1 HTGKEALILQ
11 YSGKSL
17 SASTLDRQQGFSD
30 TSSVISDTGS
40 DKTLAD
46 RHGSR
51 KQFAKDSFP
60 SGSATPAS
68 LRSRSRSSSGDES
81 IRNSTEEVEPYSSR
95 ASQMKS
101 GDMLQTLLQGA
112 PLPLDLP
119 TDRPRLPH
127 RSPDEKKWPLLLGT
141 RPTLLLR
148 DLARRKG
155 ADLHLVLLAAW
166 VIVLSRLT
174 GQEDFAVALQDANSA
189 SESIFAGESAY
200 DRTLR
205 ADFSGEPD
213 TLQLLERLQRVV
225 TISDSHEHSP
235 PQSQH
240 GNSATSVSVAF
251 SWSSLAH
258 GPDAQRSFASAI
270 PLGFELELHVHD
282 ADDHIEG
289 VICYTPALF
298 DTTTIERYAGYI
310 TSALERMALNATLST
325 TKLDILP
332 PFEHALTVQAWNAT
346 HTPYPSEICLHH
358 LFEQQAA
365 RTPDAIA
372 VVHDSRSLTY
382 AELNTRAD
390 RLASKLINLG
400 AQPDMLVAIS
410 VERSFGMII
419 GILAILKSG
428 AAYVPLDPFYPSSR
442 LRDILEDTVPTIV
455 VADKTGRDAIGE
467 EALSTIAVVNPNTLL
482 EEEDTQAPRPV
493 GLTSRHLAYVIYTSG
508 STGKPKGV
516 MVEHQGAVNLA
527 YNRPAMFG
535 IRSDSRYL
543 QFASFSFSHSVS
555 EIFSTLTAGASLYLL
570 RDDIRLDR
578 VRLWEFLL
586 TNSITHISFT
596 SSLLQSCKGM
606 APLQSLQAI
615 ITVGEAV
622 PPNLPL
628 ALKTLAPNCKIL
640 NNYGSSEITSG
651 VVWTCPENFRGGAV
665 PIGRPI
671 PNKRVYLLDAHRNPV
686 PIGSVGEMFVGGVG
700 LARGYLNQPE
710 LTAERFVFD
719 PFVGE
724 ADARMYMTGDLAR
737 FLPDGNMI
745 YLGRNDHQVK
755 IRGFRI
761 ELGEIEARLREHPLV
776 AASVVIAKG
785 EEDNKRLIAYVVSKA
800 DSVSSQLALTL
811 RTHLAAQLPEYMVPS
826 AFVRMDAFPVNA
838 NGKLDRRALPEP
850 SEDSLARQTYEEPQG
865 EIEMALAAIWA
876 DLLQLDQ
883 IGRQDSF
890 FALGG
895 HSLMAV
901 QMISKLQ
908 TLGYSLSVRALFDA
922 PTLAILAQ
930 SIGEHHTLVIPPNL
944 ITTDTQII
952 TPELL
957 PLAELTQ
964 PEIDRVVERIPGG
977 LANIQDI
984 YALSPLQDGILFHHL
999 LAEKG
1004 DPYVVTVTMA
1014 FDNKDMLDRYL
1025 TAVQQV
1031 VDCHDILRTSFAW
1044 ENLKNSVQIVWR
1056 KAPLTVTE
1064 FQLDPKDGPITEQLN
1079 QMYHNRHYRMDLTQ
1093 APLIRFVK
1101 AQEQDGRWILARL
1114 QHHLIS
1120 DRSTSEKMSAEIQT
1134 FLNGEGHT
1142 LPAPEPYRNL
1152 IAQVRF
1158 GLGREEHERFFKQML
1173 SNVDSPT
1180 LSYDMADVQDDA
1192 IMVTEPRRT
1201 LPLELSQ
1208 QLRSQARR
1216 LGVSLATLCHLAWAL
1231 VVSRTSG
1238 RRSDVVF
1245 GTVLLG
1251 RMQSSNSNSARAL
1264 GLFINTLPLL
1274 VDLESDNVEESV
1286 RNTQASLA
1294 ALLEHEHAS
1303 LALAQRSSGVSA
1315 GVPLFNTL
1323 LNYMHNAMPSETAS
1337 VVSGV
1342 EYLGIQD
1349 RTNYPLS
1356 MTVEDYGDV
1365 LTLTTQT
1372 SQPIEPGRVSRY
1384 MQQALESLAQALE
1397 HDPKTPIAS
1406 PDVLPLEE
1414 RTLLLQTW
1422 NETQADYPQESCI
1435 HQLFEQQTVCT
1446 PESIALVHDD
1456 QTLTYAELNTR
1467 ANRLAHHLIQLGVR
1481 PDSLVA
1487 ICVERSLGMI
1497 IGILA
1502 IMKAG
1507 GAYVPLDPSYA
1518 SERLADILEDAA
1530 PILLV
1535 ADHRGTS
1542 ALGPEALVGLTV
1554 VDPNVVDHQGS
1565 SSNPQDVSLTPDHL
1579 AYVIYTSG
1587 STGKPKGV
1595 LVQHQG
1601 AVNLIYS
1608 EMRLFQIN
1616 PQSRLLQFT
1625 SLSFDN
1631 SVSEI
1636 FSALLRGASLYLLQ
1650 DDVRLDRDRLW
1661 EFINCHSIS
1670 YISLTPAMLQ
1680 GCDEMPVL
1688 ESLKVAIV
1696 MGEAMPPAL
1705 PRAVRAIAPNSMI
1718 VNAYGP
1724 TETVVGALQ
1733 WIYTPDY
1740 TGDIVP
1746 IGRPV
1751 DNKSVYVL
1759 DVYGN
1764 PVPLGAVGELFIGG
1778 VGVARGYL
1786 NRPDLTGERF
1796 LPDPFAASANARMY
1810 KTGDL
1815 VRYLPDGNIVYL
1827 GRNDDQVKIR
1837 GFRIELGEIEARL
1850 GEHPSVS
1857 GAVVLAMG
1865 ESVGKRLI
1873 AYVITRPECE
1883 EEEEVHKD
1891 NAQLAMALRNHLST
1905 RLPDYMV
1912 PSAFVRLDA
1921 FPLTSNGKI
1930 DRRALPKPSEDSFA
1944 HEEYEEPQ
1952 GEIERALASIWA
1964 DLLRLDRVSRNDS
1977 FFALGG
1983 HSLMAVQMMNRVA
1996 ALGAHVPL
2004 ATLFALPCLS
2014 EFAAEIKSRLGKDSI
2029 VLPPIVSVPR
2039 QEMMPLSFAQ
2049 QRMWFLAQM
2058 DGVSDTYHVPLTIR
2072 LRGALNREAWQRAM
2086 DDLFVRHEALRTIFV
2101 AVNGQPYMKLLAP
2114 QGLPVK
2120 HIDLRRG
2127 ADIESQMVALV
2138 AKDVHTPFD
2147 LTQGPLIRATLIQT
2161 ADDEHILSLT
2171 QHHIVSDG
2179 WSMAIMTR
2187 ELSELYS
2194 AHCKGVAHSLP
2205 ELSVQYPDY
2214 TAWQRQWF
2222 SGDRLKDQAEYWR
2235 KTLTGVPVMI
2245 ELPTDRPRPSHQSF
2259 AGARIPIALDAE
2271 LTSSL
2276 KRLSQEHG
2284 VTLFMTILTA
2294 WSVVLSRLSG
2304 QDDIV
2309 IGTPSANRG
2318 CHEVETMMGLFV
2330 NTLALRVDLSAD
2342 PTVRNLLDRVRKCT
2356 LGAHEH
2362 QDLPF
2367 EQVVEIV
2374 QPPRKMDHTPLF
2386 QVIFAWHTNDASDWD
2401 LHGVKTSAH
2410 ELNYAIAKFD
2420 LELTLF
2426 ETENGGIAGG
2436 LRYVTT
2442 LFDQSTMERHIGCLT
2457 AVLREMT
2464 ANMNQPASAVELLSP
2479 EERTL
2484 QLHTWNVVQEQMCF
2498 PNNMC
2503 THHVFEQQVADS
2515 PHAVALIHKDQA
2527 ITYEELN
2534 ARANRLAHHLISL
2547 GVRPETLVGIC
2558 VERSIGLI
2566 VGILAIL
2573 KAGGA
2578 YLPLDPAHA
2587 SERLSSILADASP
2600 SILIADS
2607 CGLAALAGISQSTLP
2622 VVDPN
2627 TVYDQE
2633 PSSNPCIPTLTSEN
2647 LAYVIYTSGSTGKPK
2662 GVMIEHRHVMRL
2674 FTSTGA
2680 AFNIGNNDTWC
2691 LFHSYAFDFS
2701 VWEIWGALFFGGKL
2715 VIVSQNAVRSLQD
2728 LRSLILEHSLTML
2741 NMTPS
2746 NFGSLIESGSKKDL
2760 CVSLRYVFVG
2770 GDTMAP
2776 GILKSWFKTP
2786 MENQPLVV
2794 NVYGVT
2800 ESTVINTSR
2809 TLALEDCNLPHV
2821 PIGKRLQDQ
2830 RTYVLDAR
2838 GQPVPIGAVGELHI
2852 SGSGVARGYM
2862 NRAELTAERFILD
2875 PFVVDAKE
2883 TVRMYKTGD
2892 LVRYLPN
2899 GDLMYIGRN
2908 DHQVKIRGFRIE
2920 LGEIQARL
2928 GEHPLVNDCIVIV
2941 LGEQVNKRLVAYVAA
2956 KASDQDQNDADGES
2970 SQLAM
2975 VLRTHLAG
2983 RLPDYMIPSAFVRMD
2998 ALPLNAN
3005 GKVDRRALPDPGEEA
3020 VAREAYAEPQGEIES
3035 AIASIWADLLRLE
3048 RVSRNDSFFALGGH
3062 SLLAVRMLNR
3072 IAGLSAQ
3079 VPLAALFSS
3088 PRLSDFAFEVESCLG
3103 KGSSSLPPIV
3113 SVPRSDMMPL
3123 SFAQQRMWFL
3133 AQLDGVSDTY
3143 HIPMAIRLRGTLN
3156 REAWQQAMND
3166 MLARHEALRTVFF
3179 AVNGQPYMR
3188 ILAPEGLYVEHID
3201 LRHEFD
3207 VDGQLAALVA
3217 KDLNTSF
3224 DLAQGPL
3231 IRSTLIQTADDEH
3244 ILSMN
3249 QHHIISDGWSMSI
3262 MTRELS
3268 ELYTAYCK
3276 GLPNTLPPLTVQYP
3290 DYTTWQRQWFS
3301 GDRLKEQAE
3310 YWRATLTGAPVLTEL
3325 PTDRPRPARQSL
3337 VGSRIPVAFSAELT
3351 ASLNRLSQEHGVTM
3365 FMTVLTAWSA
3375 VLSRLSGQED
3385 IVIGTPSA
3393 NRGRQEMET
3402 MMGLFVNTLALRV
3415 DLSAE
3420 PSVRSL
3426 LDRVRQRTL
3435 AAYEHQDLPF
3445 EQVVEIVQ
3453 PPRKMDHTPLF
3464 QVMFSWQN
3472 NEASDWELPD
3482 LQASRYKL
3490 EYDVVQFD
3498 LELDLYEENG
3508 QIVGS
3513 LSYSTAL
3520 FEQTTVERYIGY
3532 LGAMLQSLTDDV
3544 DQPIHSV
3551 DIISPEERALVL
3563 QTWNAT
3569 EQTYPTHECMHH
3581 LFERQVERTPQ
3592 DVALV
3597 YENDVLSYT
3606 ELNERANRLAHYLI
3620 ELGVRPDSRVAICVE
3635 RSLAMVIG
3643 SMAILKAGGAFVP
3656 LDPAYASERLR
3667 TILSDAAPSVLLA
3680 DAAGLKSLGQ
3690 ADLSVM
3696 TVVDPN
3702 RPLSHASTN
3711 TEVPGLTSR
3720 HLAYIIY
3727 TSGSTGKPKGVML
3740 EHRGLANLCQTHTK
3754 FCGIHERTRLMQFAS
3769 FSFDA
3774 SVWDI
3779 MLPLS
3784 SGAALYLPP
3793 DCIRMDRDALWKFM
3807 GRHSITHASFTPS
3820 FLQDGK
3826 DLPPLNNHLT
3836 LILGGEAL
3844 SPSLLHNLT
3853 RQGITVINDY
3863 GPTEVTVSA
3872 ATWRCP
3878 EDFEDTIVPIGRP
3891 VIHARLYVLDAH
3903 RRPVPLGA
3911 VGELYVGGI
3920 AVARGYLNRPELTSE
3935 MFTPDPFS
3943 SDAEARMYRTGDLVR
3958 YLPDGNILCLGRKD
3972 HQVKIRG
3979 FRVELGEIEACLMD
3993 HPAVSEAVAVVLGEA
4008 SEKRLVAY
4016 VVSEPIERLA
4026 QQLRT
4031 HVAANL
4037 PRYMVPEAFVR
4048 LQAMPLTSNDKLDRN
4063 ALPAPNASS
4072 YALEEYDT
4080 PEGQVKPELDPTQ
4093 LAIHTIWKKLLPSSP
4108 TWIPLTESFFDL
4120 GGHSILATRL
4130 IFEMRRV
4137 CDVDLPLSIVF
4148 RSPTIEGMAKEV
4160 TRARIEALEQL
4171 ETDQDSVKA
4180 KNATSEQEKA
4190 FDYGADFEELQ
4201 RTEIQEIYPRVAR
4214 QDKVDFT
4221 TFFLTGATGFLGAFI
4236 LSKLLVSDPTARV
4249 ICLARASSEEK
4260 ALDRVRSCGVA
4271 HLTWNEDWVTSGRLS
4286 AVKGD
4291 LDLDRFGLAPEV
4303 WDRCCRD
4310 VDIIIHNGAA
4320 VNGVLPYDKVRAANV
4335 LGTLQGIKMASTY
4348 HTKSFHFVS
4357 STSVLETP
4365 HYRKLSDVLAQTG
4378 ERGIPETD
4386 NLEGARC
4393 GLHSG
4398 YGQSK
4403 WVAEKLVMA
4412 SNKNGLPATII
4423 RPGYIVGHTQLGV
4436 TNTGDIIWRLIK
4448 GCVEIGSA
4456 PNMNAPVDFSP
4467 VDYVAHCVVSV
4478 ATTPGT
4484 EIDMVYQVTHSIT
4497 TPFRFNEFFEAMD
4510 KYGYKVQTVEDKV
4523 WRNALTEHA
4532 LKSQDTILFPLLNI
4546 QTNHLPGTT
4555 SSPEMR
4561 DVNTQRVFVCKPGF
4575 EVTPRMTTELIG
4587 TYLAYMVK
4595 TGFLTRPTVQG
4606 DDVLTLPDL
4615 ETRA

>member
-1 HTGKEALILQ
+1 
-11 YSGKSL
+11 
-17 SASTLDRQQGFSD
+17 
-30 TSSVISDTGS
+30 
-40 DKTLAD
+40 
-46 RHGSR
+46 
-51 KQFAKDSFP
+51 
-60 SGSATPAS
+60 
-68 LRSRSRSSSGDES
+68 
-81 IRNSTEEVEPYSSR
+81 
-95 ASQMKS
+95 
-101 GDMLQTLLQGA
+101 ML
-112 PLPLDLP
+112 
-119 TDRPRLPH
+119 
-127 RSPDEKKWPLLLGT
+127 
-141 RPTLLLR
+141 
-148 DLARRKG
+148 
-155 ADLHLVLLAAW
+155 
-166 VIVLSRLT
+166 
-174 GQEDFAVALQDANSA
+174 
-189 SESIFAGESAY
+189 
-200 DRTLR
+200 

-213 TLQLLERLQRVV
+213 TLQLLERIKRV
-225 TISDSHEHSP
+225 TSNSDSHDHSLLQ
-235 PQSQH
+235 PQR
-240 GNSATSVSVAF
+240 GNSVSSVSVAF

-258 GPDAQRSFASAI
+258 GSDSFRSFASAI

-289 VICYTPALF
+289 VLCYTPALF
-298 DTTTIERYAGYI
+298 DTTSIERYASYI
-310 TSALERMALNATLST
+310 TSAVERMALDTTLPT
-325 TKLDILP
+325 TKIDIVP

-346 HTPYPSEICLHH
+346 HTPYPSDSCLHH

-365 RTPDAIA
+365 RTPEAIA
-372 VVHDSRSLTY
+372 VVHDNSSLTY
-382 AELNTRAD
+382 AELNTRAN

-400 AQPDMLVAIS
+400 TRPDMLVAIS
-410 VERSFGMII
+410 VERSLGMII
-419 GILAILKSG
+419 GILAILKAG
-428 AAYVPLDPFYPSSR
+428 GAYVPLDPFYPSSR
-442 LRDILEDTVPTIV
+442 LRDILQDTAPTIL
-455 VADKTGRDAIGE
+455 VADKTGRAAIE
-467 EALSTIAVVNPNTLL
+467 KAALSAIAVVDPNILL
-482 EEEDTQAPRPV
+482 EEEDSRAPHPI

-555 EIFSTLTAGASLYLL
+555 EIFSTLTAGASLYLP

-578 VRLWEFLL
+578 VRLWEFLSI
-586 TNSITHISFT
+586 NSITHISFT
-596 SSLLQSCKGM
+596 SSLLQDCKGM
-606 APLQSLQAI
+606 APLQSLRAI

-628 ALKTLAPNCKIL
+628 ALKTLAPNCVIH

-651 VVWTCPENFRGGAV
+651 VVWTCPENFSGGVV

-671 PNKRVYLLDAHRNPV
+671 PNKRVYLLDARRNPV
-686 PIGSVGEMFVGGVG
+686 PLGSVGEMFVGGVG

-710 LTAERFVFD
+710 LTAERFIFD

-737 FLPDGNMI
+737 FLPDGNMV

-761 ELGEIEARLREHPLV
+761 ELGEIESRLRDHPLV
-776 AASVVIAKG
+776 AASVVVAKG
-785 EEDNKRLIAYVVSKA
+785 EEANKRLIAYVVA
-800 DSVSSQLALTL
+800 RDGESSQLALTL
-811 RTHLAAQLPEYMVPS
+811 RNHLAAQLPEYMVPS
-826 AFVRMDAFPVNA
+826 AFVRMDAFPLNA

-850 SEDSLARQTYEEPQG
+850 NEDSLARQTYEEPQG
-865 EIEMALAAIWA
+865 EIETALAAIWA
-876 DLLQLDQ
+876 DLLHLDQ
-883 IGRQDSF
+883 VGRQDSF

-901 QMISKLQ
+901 QMISRLQ
-908 TLGYSLSVRALFDA
+908 ALGYSLSVRALFDA

-930 SIGEHHTLVIPPNL
+930 SIGEHHALVIPSNL
-944 ITTDTQII
+944 ITPGTQRI
-952 TPELL
+952 TPDLL
-957 PLAELTQ
+957 RLVELTQ
-964 PEIDRVVERIPGG
+964 PEIDRVVESIPGG

-1014 FDNKDMLDRYL
+1014 FDNKDLLDRYL
-1025 TAVQQV
+1025 AAVQQV

-1044 ENLKNSVQIVWR
+1044 ESLKTRVQVVWR
-1056 KAPLTVTE
+1056 KAPLSITE
-1064 FQLDPKDGPITEQLN
+1064 LQLDPLDGPITQQLN
-1079 QMYHNRHYRMDLTQ
+1079 QLYHNRHYRMDLTQ

-1120 DRSTSEKMSAEIQT
+1120 DRSTSEKMSAEIQA
-1134 FLNGEGHT
+1134 FLDGKGHT

-1152 IAQVRF
+1152 IAQVHF
-1158 GLGREEHERFFKQML
+1158 GLGQEEHERFFKQML
-1173 SNVDSPT
+1173 SKVDSPT
-1180 LSYDMADVQDDA
+1180 LSYEMANVNEEA

-1216 LGVSLATLCHLAWAL
+1216 LGVSLASLCHLAWAL

-1251 RMQSSNSNSARAL
+1251 RMQSSSTNSARAL

-1274 VDLESDNVEESV
+1274 VDLESDNLEESV

-1337 VVSGV
+1337 VVNGV

-1372 SQPIEPGRVSRY
+1372 SQPIDPSRVSRY

-1397 HDPKTPIAS
+1397 HSPKMQVAS
-1406 PDVLPLEE
+1406 LEVLPLEE

-1422 NETQADYPQESCI
+1422 NATQEDYPQDSCI
-1435 HQLFEQQTVCT
+1435 HQLFEQQASCT
-1446 PESIALVHDD
+1446 PDSIAVIHDG
-1456 QTLTYAELNTR
+1456 QTLTYAELNAR
-1467 ANRLAHHLIQLGVR
+1467 ANQLAHRLVQLGVR

-1507 GAYVPLDPSYA
+1507 GAYVPLDPTYA
-1518 SERLADILEDAA
+1518 SDRLSDILEDAA
-1530 PILLV
+1530 PALLV
-1535 ADHRGTS
+1535 ADPIGKS
-1542 ALGPEALVGLTV
+1542 ALGAEAVSGLTV
-1554 VDPNVVDHQGS
+1554 VDPNMMEHHS
-1565 SSNPQDVSLTPDHL
+1565 LASNPQHVSLTPQHL

-1616 PQSRLLQFT
+1616 AQSRLLQFT

-1636 FSALLRGASLYLLQ
+1636 FSALLCGASLYLLQ

-1661 EFINCHSIS
+1661 EFISCHSIS

-1680 GCDEMPVL
+1680 GCEEMPVL

-1705 PRAVRAIAPNSMI
+1705 PRAVRTIAPNSMI

-1786 NRPDLTGERF
+1786 NRPELTAERF
-1796 LPDPFAASANARMY
+1796 LPDPFAAGANARMY

-1815 VRYLPDGNIVYL
+1815 VRYLTDGNIVYL

-1857 GAVVLAMG
+1857 GTVVVAMG
-1865 ESVGKRLI
+1865 ESANKRLI
-1873 AYVITRPECE
+1873 AYVTTRPESE
-1883 EEEEVHKD
+1883 EEEQEHRD
-1891 NAQLAMALRNHLST
+1891 NSQLAMVLRNHLST

-1912 PSAFVRLDA
+1912 PSAFVRLDT

-1952 GEIERALASIWA
+1952 GEIESALAFIWA

-1996 ALGAHVPL
+1996 ALGANVPL
-2004 ATLFALPCLS
+2004 AALFASPRLS
-2014 EFAAEIKSRLGKDSI
+2014 DFAVEIKLRLGEESFT
-2029 VLPPIVSVPR
+2029 LPPIVSVPR

-2072 LRGALNREAWQRAM
+2072 LRGAFNMEAWQRAM
-2086 DDLFVRHEALRTIFV
+2086 DDLFARHEALRTIFV

-2114 QGLPVK
+2114 QGLPLK
-2120 HIDLRRG
+2120 HIDLRREANNDNQLASLMG
-2127 ADIESQMVALV
+2127 E
-2138 AKDVHTPFD
+2138 DVHTPFD
-2147 LTQGPLIRATLIQT
+2147 LAEGPLIRATLIQT
-2161 ADDEHILSLT
+2161 ADDEHVLSLT
-2171 QHHIVSDG
+2171 QHHIISDG

-2194 AHCKGVAHSLP
+2194 EHCKGSRHSLP
-2205 ELSVQYPDY
+2205 ELAVQYPDY

-2222 SGDRLKDQAEYWR
+2222 SGDRLKNQSEYWC
-2235 KTLTGVPVMI
+2235 KTLTGAPVMI

-2259 AGARIPIALDAE
+2259 AGARIPIALDAK
-2271 LTSSL
+2271 LASSL
-2276 KRLSQEHG
+2276 KRLSQENG

-2318 CHEVETMMGLFV
+2318 CHEVETMLGLFV
-2330 NTLALRVDLSAD
+2330 NTLALRVDLSAE

-2356 LGAHEH
+2356 LEAHEN

-2386 QVIFAWHTNDASDWD
+2386 QVIFSWHNNDTNDWD
-2401 LHGVKTSAH
+2401 LHGITTSAH

-2426 ETENGGIAGG
+2426 ETEEGGIAGG
-2436 LRYVTT
+2436 LRYVTA
-2442 LFDQSTMERHIGCLT
+2442 LFDQATMERHIGCLT

-2464 ANMNQPASAVELLSP
+2464 ADMDQPASAVELLSP

-2484 QLHTWNVVQEQMCF
+2484 QLHTWNVVQEQVPF
-2498 PNNMC
+2498 PNNVC
-2503 THHVFEQQVADS
+2503 THHVFEQQVERA
-2515 PHAVALIHKDQA
+2515 PNAIALVHNDQTL
-2527 ITYEELN
+2527 TYGELN
-2534 ARANRLAHHLISL
+2534 ARANRLAHHLVSL
-2547 GVRPETLVGIC
+2547 GVQPETLVGIC

-2566 VGILAIL
+2566 VGLMAIL

-2587 SERLSSILADASP
+2587 SERLSSILEDASP
-2600 SILIADS
+2600 AMLIADS
-2607 CGLAALAGISQSTLP
+2607 CGLAALAGIDQSTL
-2622 VVDPN
+2622 VIVDPN
-2627 TVYDQE
+2627 AAYEQE
-2633 PSSNPCIPTLTSEN
+2633 PSSNPSIPALTSEN
-2647 LAYVIYTSGSTGKPK
+2647 LTYVIYTSGSTGKPK

-2674 FTSTGA
+2674 FTTTRA
-2680 AFNIGNNDTWC
+2680 DFNFDKSDTWC

-2715 VIVSQNAVRSLQD
+2715 VVVSQNAVRSLQD
-2728 LRSLILEHSLTML
+2728 LRKLILEHSLTML

-2746 NFGSLIESGSKKDL
+2746 NFGSLIESGSKEDL
-2760 CVSLRYVFVG
+2760 CVSLRYIFIG
-2770 GDTMAP
+2770 GDTVAP
-2776 GILKSWFKTP
+2776 GILKSWYKTP
-2786 MENQPLVV
+2786 MKNQPQVV
-2794 NVYGVT
+2794 NMYGVT
-2800 ESTVINTSR
+2800 ECTVISTSR
-2809 TLALEDCNLPHV
+2809 TMTLADCSLPHV
-2821 PIGKRLQDQ
+2821 PIGVRLQDQ
-2830 RTYVLDAR
+2830 RVYVLDTR
-2838 GQPVPIGAVGELHI
+2838 GQPVPVGAVGELHI
-2852 SGSGVARGYM
+2852 SGAGVARGYM
-2862 NRAELTAERFILD
+2862 NRPELTAERFIVD
-2875 PFVVDAKE
+2875 PFVVNAKE
-2883 TVRMYKTGD
+2883 TIRMYKTGD
-2892 LVRYLPN
+2892 LVRYLPDGN
-2899 GDLMYIGRN
+2899 LMYIARN

-2928 GEHPLVNDCIVIV
+2928 GEHPLVSDCIVIA

-2956 KASDQDQNDADGES
+2956 KAIEQDKDNADGES

-2975 VLRTHLAG
+2975 ILRTHLAG
-2983 RLPDYMIPSAFVRMD
+2983 RLPEYMIPSAFVRMD
-2998 ALPLNAN
+2998 ALPLNNN

-3020 VAREAYAEPQGEIES
+3020 VAREAYAEPEGEIE
-3035 AIASIWADLLRLE
+3035 AALASIWAELLRLD
-3048 RVSRNDSFFALGGH
+3048 RVSRNDSFFTLGGH
-3062 SLLAVRMLNR
+3062 SLLAVRMMNR
-3072 IAGLSAQ
+3072 VASLGAQ
-3079 VPLAALFSS
+3079 VPLAALFAS
-3088 PRLSDFAFEVESCLG
+3088 PRLSDFAVEIQARLG
-3103 KGSSSLPPIV
+3103 KDSIFLPPIV

-3143 HIPMAIRLRGTLN
+3143 HIPLAIRLRGTLN
-3156 REAWQQAMND
+3156 REAWQRAMD
-3166 MLARHEALRTVFF
+3166 DIFARHEALRTVFV
-3179 AVNGQPYMR
+3179 AVNGQPYMKV
-3188 ILAPEGLYVEHID
+3188 LAPEGVPVEHID
-3201 LRHEFD
+3201 LRREAD
-3207 VDGQLAALVA
+3207 IDGQLATLVA

-3224 DLAQGPL
+3224 DLARGPL

-3244 ILSMN
+3244 ILSLN

-3268 ELYTAYCK
+3268 ELYAAHCK
-3276 GLPNTLPPLTVQYP
+3276 GQSNTLPQLSVQYP

-3310 YWRATLTGAPVLTEL
+3310 YWRTTLTGAPVLTEL

-3375 VLSRLSGQED
+3375 VLSRLSGQDD

-3393 NRGRQEMET
+3393 NRSRQEMET

-3420 PSVRSL
+3420 PTVRSL

-3445 EQVVEIVQ
+3445 EQVVEVVQ

-3472 NEASDWELPD
+3472 NEASEWELPG

-3490 EYDVVQFD
+3490 AYDVVQFD

-3520 FEQTTVERYIGY
+3520 FDQTTVERYIGY
-3532 LGAMLQSLTDDV
+3532 LGTMLQSLPDDV
-3544 DQPIHSV
+3544 DQPINSI
-3551 DIISPEERALVL
+3551 DILSPAEQTLVL

-3592 DVALV
+3592 EVALV
-3597 YENDVLSYT
+3597 YEEDVLSYA
-3606 ELNERANRLAHYLI
+3606 ELNARANRLAHYLI
-3620 ELGVRPDSRVAICVE
+3620 ELGIRPDSRVAICVE

-3667 TILSDAAPSVLLA
+3667 TILSDAAPSVLLV

-3690 ADLSVM
+3690 ADLSSM

-3702 RPLSHASTN
+3702 SPISYPSTN
-3711 TEVPGLTSR
+3711 AEVPGLTSR

-3754 FCGIHERTRLMQFAS
+3754 FCGIQEHTRLMQFAS

-3793 DCIRMDRDALWKFM
+3793 DCIRMDRDALWKYM

-3853 RQGITVINDY
+3853 RQSITVINDY

-3878 EDFEDTIVPIGRP
+3878 ENFEDTIVPIGRP

-3911 VGELYVGGI
+3911 VGELYVGGV

-3935 MFTPDPFS
+3935 MFIPDPYS
-3943 SDAEARMYRTGDLVR
+3943 SDAEGRMYRTGDLVR
-3958 YLPDGNILCLGRKD
+3958 YLPDGNLVYLGRKD
-3972 HQVKIRG
+3972 NQVKIRG
-3979 FRVELGEIEACLMD
+3979 FRVELGEIESCLMD
-3993 HPAVSEAVAVVLGEA
+3993 HPAVSEAVIVVLGEA

-4026 QQLRT
+4026 LQLRA

-4063 ALPAPNASS
+4063 ALPAPDASS
-4072 YALEEYDT
+4072 YALEECDNVD
-4080 PEGQVKPELDPTQ
+4080 GQLEPELDPTQ
-4093 LAIHTIWKKLLPSSP
+4093 LTIHTIWKQLLPSSP

-4160 TRARIEALEQL
+4160 TRARLDALEQL
-4171 ETDQDSVKA
+4171 ETDQKSLKE
-4180 KNATSEQEKA
+4180 KNAAVEQDKA
-4190 FDYGADFEELQ
+4190 FDYGADFEELC
-4201 RTEIQEIYPRVAR
+4201 RTEIQEVYNRVAR
-4214 QDKVDFT
+4214 QDKGDYQ

-4236 LSKLLVSDPTARV
+4236 LSKLLVSDRTARV
-4249 ICLARASSEEK
+4249 ICLARALTEEK

-4357 STSVLETP
+4357 STSVLETA

-4378 ERGIPETD
+4378 TRGIPETD
-4386 NLEGARC
+4386 DLEGARQ

-4423 RPGYIVGHTQLGV
+4423 RPGYIVGHTRTGV

-4456 PNMNAPVDFSP
+4456 PKMNAPVDFSP

-4510 KYGYKVQTVEDKV
+4510 KYGYKIRTVEDKA
-4523 WRNALTEHA
+4523 WRTALTEHA
-4532 LKSQDTILFPLLNI
+4532 LKSQDTVLFPLLHI
-4546 QTNHLPGTT
+4546 QTDHLPGTS

-4561 DVNTQRVFVCKPGF
+4561 DANTQRVFVRKPGF
-4575 EVTPRMTTELIG
+4575 EATPRMNTELIG

-4595 TGFLTRPTVQG
+4595 TGFLARPAVQG
-4606 DDVLTLPDL
+4606 DDVLALPNL
-4615 ETRA
+4615 EARA

>member
-1 HTGKEALILQ
+1 MTVRQNELPAIRKPVHNEKGAPLLEH
-11 YSGKSL
+11 SGKDLEASSL
-17 SASTLDRQQGFSD
+17 NMQQDYSE
-30 TSSVISDTGS
+30 TSSVTSETGS
-40 DKTLAD
+40 DQTLAD
-46 RHGSR
+46 RHGAQ
-51 KQFAKDSFP
+51 KDLAKDLFP
-60 SGSATPAS
+60 SASASTAS
-68 LRSRSRSSSGDES
+68 SRSRSGSNSSNES
-81 IRNSTEEVEPYSSR
+81 TRDSTEEIEPYSSR
-95 ASQMKS
+95 APQLKS
-101 GDMLQTLLQGA
+101 GDGLQSLLQGE

-127 RSPDEKKWPLLLGT
+127 RALDERRWPLLLGT

-148 DLARRKG
+148 DLAHRKS
-155 ADLHLVLLAAW
+155 ADLHLVLLSAW
-166 VIVLSRLT
+166 MIVLSRLT
-174 GQEDFAVALQDANSA
+174 GQEDFAVALQNVNSDRESRLT
-189 SESIFAGESAY
+189 SESA
-200 DRTLR
+200 
-205 ADFSGEPD
+205 
-213 TLQLLERLQRVV
+213 
-225 TISDSHEHSP
+225 
-235 PQSQH
+235 
-240 GNSATSVSVAF
+240 VAF
-251 SWSSLAH
+251 SWSNLVH
-258 GPDAQRSFASAI
+258 GSDPFRSFASAI
-270 PLGFELELHVHD
+270 PLGYELELHVRD
-282 ADDHIEG
+282 AGDHVEG
-289 VICYTPALF
+289 LICYTPALF
-298 DTTTIERYAGYI
+298 DTTTIER
-310 TSALERMALNATLST
+310 
-325 TKLDILP
+325 
-332 PFEHALTVQAWNAT
+332 
-346 HTPYPSEICLHH
+346 EICLHN
-358 LFEQQAA
+358 LFEQQVA
-365 RTPDAIA
+365 RTPEAIA
-372 VVHDSRSLTY
+372 VVHNSSSLTY

-390 RLASKLINLG
+390 RLASKLISLG
-400 AQPDMLVAIS
+400 ARPDMLVAIS

-419 GILAILKSG
+419 GILAILKAG

-442 LRDILEDTVPTIV
+442 LRDILEDTAPTILL
-455 VADKTGRDAIGE
+455 ADKIGREAIGE
-467 EALSTIAVVNPNTLL
+467 VALSTIAVVDPNTLL
-482 EEEDTQAPRPV
+482 NEEDMQAPHPV
-493 GLTSRHLAYVIYTSG
+493 GLTSKHIAYVIYTSG

-527 YNRPAMFG
+527 YHRPAMFG

-555 EIFSTLTAGASLYLL
+555 EIFSTLTSGASLYLL
-570 RDDIRLDR
+570 QDDIRLDR

-586 TNSITHISFT
+586 INSITHVSFT

-606 APLQSLQAI
+606 TPLQSLRTI

-628 ALKTLAPNCKIL
+628 ALKTMAPNCIVL

-651 VVWTCPENFRGGAV
+651 VVWTCPENFSGGVV

-686 PIGSVGEMFVGGVG
+686 PIGSVGEMFVGGDG
-700 LARGYLNQPE
+700 LARGYLNQPQ
-710 LTAERFVFD
+710 LTAERFIPD

-761 ELGEIEARLREHPLV
+761 ELGEIESRLRDHPLV
-776 AASVVIAKG
+776 AASVVVAMG
-785 EEDNKRLIAYVVSKA
+785 EEDNKRLVAYVVPKSDA
-800 DSVSSQLALTL
+800 ESSHLALTL

-865 EIEMALAAIWA
+865 EIETALAAIWA
-876 DLLQLDQ
+876 DLLHLNH

-901 QMISKLQ
+901 QMISRLQ

-930 SIGEHHTLVIPPNL
+930 SIGEHHALVIPPNL
-944 ITTDTQII
+944 IAVDTQRI
-952 TPELL
+952 TPDLL

-1014 FDNKDMLDRYL
+1014 FDSKDMLDRYL
-1025 TAVQQV
+1025 AAVQQV
-1031 VDCHDILRTSFAW
+1031 VDSHDILRTSFAW
-1044 ENLKNSVQIVWR
+1044 ENLETSVQVVWR
-1056 KAPLTVTE
+1056 KAPLSITE
-1064 FQLDPKDGPITEQLN
+1064 LQLDPVDGPISQQLN

-1134 FLNGEGHT
+1134 FLDGEGHT

-1173 SNVDSPT
+1173 SKVDSPT
-1180 LSYDMADVQDDA
+1180 LSYEMADVDDDA
-1192 IMVTEPRRT
+1192 VMVTEPRRT

-1216 LGVSLATLCHLAWAL
+1216 LGVSLASLCHLAWAL

-1238 RRSDVVF
+1238 RRDDVVF

-1251 RMQSSNSNSARAL
+1251 RMQSSNSSSARAL

-1323 LNYMHNAMPSETAS
+1323 LNYMHNAMPSETAA

-1372 SQPIEPGRVSRY
+1372 SEPIDPSRVSRY

-1397 HDPKTPIAS
+1397 HSPKTPIAS
-1406 PDVLPLEE
+1406 LDVLP
-1414 RTLLLQTW
+1414 
-1422 NETQADYPQESCI
+1422 
-1435 HQLFEQQTVCT
+1435 
-1446 PESIALVHDD
+1446 
-1456 QTLTYAELNTR
+1456 TLTYAELNAR
-1467 ANRLAHHLIQLGVR
+1467 ANELAHHLIQLGVR

-1518 SERLADILEDAA
+1518 SERLADILDDAA

-1535 ADHRGTS
+1535 ADHRGRST
-1542 ALGPEALVGLTV
+1542 LGAEALSGLTV
-1554 VDPNVVDHQGS
+1554 VDPNMVGNPSS
-1565 SSNPQDVSLTPDHL
+1565 SSNPQDVSLTPENL

-1608 EMRLFQIN
+1608 EMKLFQIDA
-1616 PQSRLLQFT
+1616 QSRLLQFT

-1650 DDVRLDRDRLW
+1650 DDVRLDRNRLW
-1661 EFINCHSIS
+1661 EFINYHSIS

-1680 GCDEMPVL
+1680 GCEEMPVL

-1705 PRAVRAIAPNSMI
+1705 PRAVRSIAPNSMI

-1786 NRPDLTGERF
+1786 NRPDLTAERF
-1796 LPDPFAASANARMY
+1796 LPDPFATSADARMY

-1865 ESVGKRLI
+1865 EAVNKRLI
-1873 AYVITRPECE
+1873 AYVITKSESE
-1883 EEEEVHKD
+1883 EEEQAHMD
-1891 NAQLAMALRNHLST
+1891 NLQLAMALRNHLLT

-1952 GEIERALASIWA
+1952 GEIETALASIWG

-1996 ALGAHVPL
+1996 SLGAQVPL
-2004 ATLFALPCLS
+2004 AALFASPCLS
-2014 EFAAEIKSRLGKDSI
+2014 GFAAEIKSRLGEDSI
-2029 VLPPIVSVPR
+2029 ALPPIVSVPR
-2039 QEMMPLSFAQ
+2039 SDMMPLSFAQ

-2072 LRGALNREAWQRAM
+2072 LRGTLDRDAWQRAM
-2086 DDLFVRHEALRTIFV
+2086 DDLFARHEALRTIFV
-2101 AVNGQPYMKLLAP
+2101 AVDGQPYMKLLAP
-2114 QGLPVK
+2114 QGLPARHV
-2120 HIDLRRG
+2120 DLRRED
-2127 ADIESQMVALV
+2127 DIDSLLATLI

-2147 LTQGPLIRATLIQT
+2147 LADGPMIRVTLIQT
-2161 ADDEHILSLT
+2161 AEDEHVLSLT

-2205 ELSVQYPDY
+2205 ALKVQYPDY

-2222 SGDRLKDQAEYWR
+2222 SEARLKTQSEYWR
-2235 KTLTGVPVMI
+2235 KTLAGVPVMI

-2259 AGARIPIALDAE
+2259 TGARIPIALDAE

-2284 VTLFMTILTA
+2284 
-2294 WSVVLSRLSG
+2294 
-2304 QDDIV
+2304 DDIV

-2330 NTLALRVDLSAD
+2330 NTLALRVDLSAE
-2342 PTVRNLLDRVRKCT
+2342 PTVRSLLGRVRKCT
-2356 LGAHEH
+2356 LEAHEH

-2386 QVIFAWHTNDASDWD
+2386 QVIFAWHNNDASDWD

-2420 LELTLF
+2420 LELALF
-2426 ETENGGIAGG
+2426 ESEDGGIAGG
-2436 LRYVTT
+2436 LRYVTA

-2464 ANMNQPASAVELLSP
+2464 ADLDQPASAVELLSP

-2484 QLHTWNVVQEQMCF
+2484 QLHTWNVVQEQMSF
-2498 PNNMC
+2498 PSNMC
-2503 THHVFEQQVADS
+2503 THHVFEQHVERA
-2515 PHAVALIHKDQA
+2515 PHAIALVHNNQTL
-2527 ITYEELN
+2527 TYGELN
-2534 ARANRLAHHLISL
+2534 SRANRLAHHLVGL
-2547 GVRPETLVGIC
+2547 GVQPETLVGIC
-2558 VERSIGLI
+2558 VERSIGLM
-2566 VGILAIL
+2566 VGLLAIL

-2600 SILIADS
+2600 SVLVADT
-2607 CGLAALAGISQSTLP
+2607 CGLVALAGMDQTALHI
-2622 VVDPN
+2622 VDPN
-2627 TVYDQE
+2627 AAYDQE
-2633 PSSNPCIPTLTSEN
+2633 PSSNPCIATLTPEN
-2647 LAYVIYTSGSTGKPK
+2647 LSYVIYTSGSTGKPK

-2674 FTSTGA
+2674 FTSPGA
-2680 AFNIGNNDTWC
+2680 DFNMNQNDTWC

-2701 VWEIWGALFFGGKL
+2701 VWEIWGAFFFGGKL
-2715 VIVSQNAVRSLQD
+2715 VVVSQNAVRSLQD
-2728 LRSLILEHSLTML
+2728 LRELILEHSLTML

-2746 NFGSLIESGSKKDL
+2746 NFGSLIESGAKEDL
-2760 CVSLRYVFVG
+2760 CVSVRYVFVG
-2770 GDTMAP
+2770 GDTLAP

-2786 MENQPLVV
+2786 MKNQPQIV

-2800 ESTVINTSR
+2800 ESTVINTTR
-2809 TLALEDCNLPHV
+2809 TLAPEDCDLPHV

-2830 RTYVLDAR
+2830 RAYVLDSR
-2838 GQPVPIGAVGELHI
+2838 CQPVPIGAVGELHI
-2852 SGSGVARGYM
+2852 SGPGVARGYM
-2862 NRAELTAERFILD
+2862 NRPELTAERFILD
-2875 PFVVDAKE
+2875 PFVVDTKE

-2899 GDLMYIGRN
+2899 GDLMYIARN
-2908 DHQVKIRGFRIE
+2908 DQQVKIRGFRIE

-2928 GEHPLVNDCIVIV
+2928 GEHPLVSDCLVIA

-2956 KASDQDQNDADGES
+2956 KASDQDEDITDGES

-2975 VLRTHLAG
+2975 TLRTHLAG
-2983 RLPDYMIPSAFVRMD
+2983 RLPEYMIPSAFVRMD

-3035 AIASIWADLLRLE
+3035 ALASIWAELLRLD
-3048 RVSRNDSFFALGGH
+3048 RVSRNDSFFTLGGH
-3062 SLLAVRMLNR
+3062 SLLAVRMMNR
-3072 IAGLSAQ
+3072 VSALGAQ
-3079 VPLAALFSS
+3079 VPLAALFAS
-3088 PRLSDFAFEVESCLG
+3088 PRLSDFAVEIKSRLG
-3103 KGSSSLPPIV
+3103 ENSDSLPPIV

-3143 HIPMAIRLRGTLN
+3143 HIPMAIRFRGTLN
-3156 REAWQQAMND
+3156 REAWQRAMDD
-3166 MLARHEALRTVFF
+3166 MFARHEALRTIFV
-3179 AVNGQPYMR
+3179 AVDGQPYMK
-3188 ILAPEGLYVEHID
+3188 ILAPEGLPVEHID
-3201 LRHEFD
+3201 LRGE
-3207 VDGQLAALVA
+3207 VDIDSQLETLVA

-3244 ILSMN
+3244 ILSLN

-3262 MTRELS
+3262 MTRELN

-3276 GLPNTLPPLTVQYP
+3276 GHSNTLSPLSVQYP

-3310 YWRATLTGAPVLTEL
+3310 YWRTTLTGAPVLTEL

-3375 VLSRLSGQED
+3375 VLSRLSGQDD

-3420 PSVRSL
+3420 PTVRSL

-3472 NEASDWELPD
+3472 NEASEWELQG

-3490 EYDVVQFD
+3490 TYDVVQFD

-3520 FEQTTVERYIGY
+3520 FDQTTVERYIGY
-3532 LGAMLQSLTDDV
+3532 LGMMLQSLTDDV
-3544 DQPIHSV
+3544 EQPIHSV
-3551 DIISPEERALVL
+3551 DIISPAERTLVL

-3597 YENDVLSYT
+3597 YEKDVLSYA

-3680 DAAGLKSLGQ
+3680 DGAGLKSLGQ
-3690 ADLSVM
+3690 ADLSCM
-3696 TVVDPN
+3696 NVVDPN
-3702 RPLSHASTN
+3702 RPLSSYSSTN
-3711 TEVPGLTSR
+3711 AEVPGLTSR

-3754 FCGIHERTRLMQFAS
+3754 FCGIGERARLMQFAS

-3793 DCIRMDRDALWKFM
+3793 DCIRMDRDALWKYM
-3807 GRHSITHASFTPS
+3807 GRHSISHASFTPS

-3826 DLPPLNNHLT
+3826 DLPPLNSHLT

-3878 EDFEDTIVPIGRP
+3878 QDFEDTIVPIGRP

-3935 MFTPDPFS
+3935 MFTPDPYS
-3943 SDAEARMYRTGDLVR
+3943 SDAEGRMYRTGDLVR
-3958 YLPDGNILCLGRKD
+3958 YLPDGNLMYLGRKD
-3972 HQVKIRG
+3972 NQVKIRG

-3993 HPAVSEAVAVVLGEA
+3993 HPAVSEAVIVVLGEA

-4080 PEGQVKPELDPTQ
+4080 PDGQVEPELDPTQ
-4093 LAIHTIWKKLLPSSP
+4093 LAIHTIWKQLLPSSP

-4160 TRARIEALEQL
+4160 TRARIDALEQL
-4171 ETDQDSVKA
+4171 DTDQQDPLKA
-4180 KNATSEQEKA
+4180 TAAEQEKA

-4201 RTEIQEIYPRVAR
+4201 KTEIQEVYPRIAR
-4214 QDKVDFT
+4214 QDKVDYK

-4260 ALDRVRSCGVA
+4260 ALERVRSCGVA

-4303 WDRCCRD
+4303 WDKCCRD

-4348 HTKSFHFVS
+4348 HTKSFNFVS
-4357 STSVLETP
+4357 STSVLETA

-4386 NLEGARC
+4386 SLEGARQ
-4393 GLHSG
+4393 GLLSG

-4423 RPGYIVGHTQLGV
+4423 RPGYIVGHTRSGV

-4484 EIDMVYQVTHSIT
+4484 EIDMVYQVTHSMT
-4497 TPFRFNEFFEAMD
+4497 TPFRFNEFIEAMD
-4510 KYGYKVQTVEDKV
+4510 KYGYKIRTVEDKA
-4523 WRNALTEHA
+4523 WRIALTEHA
-4532 LKSQDTILFPLLNI
+4532 LKSQDTVLFPLLHI
-4546 QTNHLPGTT
+4546 QTDHLPGTT
-4555 SSPEMR
+4555 TSPEMR
-4561 DVNTQRVFVCKPGF
+4561 DVNTQRVFVGKPGF
-4575 EVTPRMTTELIG
+4575 EATPRMNTELIG

-4606 DDVLTLPDL
+4606 DDVLPLPDL
-4615 ETRA
+4615 EERT